1 MTQAYGQYKRDTRA
15 VENRPATPQTKRP
28 LPPLTAAQMARAKQS
43 KADWDVHFGSTPAK
57 NLIKDLHE
65 AGLIDGWRDVT
76 VTVEKDE

>member
-43 KADWDVHFGSTPAK
+43 KADWDTHFGSTPAK
-57 NLIKDLHE
+57 KFNQRFTR
-65 AGLIDGWRDVT
+65 GRIDRRLA
-76 VTVEKDE
+76 